1 MVLTS
6 TRVTSAGTVR
16 TCPLCGANGIATILH
31 ELLAA
36 SEQFEADLAADRI
49 VLGGCPVLRDP
60 PDQHTAT
67 GGLEFRAH
75 GRPAIAES
83 TRRPAS

>member
-6 TRVTSAGTVR
+6 TRVTSAGIVR
-16 TCPLCGANGIATILH
+16 TCPLCSATVIATIPY
-31 ELLAA
+31 EPLAA

-49 VLGGCPVLRDP
+49 VLGGCPALRDP

-67 GGLEFRAH
+67 WGLEFHAH